1 MVYVV
6 AHRALP
12 ANVDQHPAK
21 RCDQHKRG
29 RIMSVT
35 DDHAEQIAELD
46 RTISNLE
53 ARGWSGNKLA
63 WTWLENACVERETLT
78 GETCDRHK
86 CTCEEDWQ

>member
-1 MVYVV
+1 
-6 AHRALP
+6 
-12 ANVDQHPAK
+12 
-21 RCDQHKRG
+21 
-29 RIMSVT
+29 MSVT